1 MRQDRWFLPTLAAA
15 TALILL
21 LWVGAMSP
29 HLVHHLFDV
38 DEALAQTCLMSE
50 QAGQFPCLVVMQPSL
65 ALPNTPQLA
74 FPALPVLSPLKPCAV
89 NGLSR
94 APPFIRT

>member
-1 MRQDRWFLPTLAAA
+1 MCQYGWFLRTLAAA

-50 QAGQFPCLVVMQPSL
+50 QAGQFPCLVVTQPSL

-74 FPALPVLSPLKPCAV
+74 FPALPVWSPPTPCAA

-94 APPFIRT
+94 APPSIRA

>member
-1 MRQDRWFLPTLAAA
+1 MRQYGWVLRGLAAA

-29 HLVHHLFDV
+29 HLVHHLFD
-38 DEALAQTCLMSE
+38 ENQAQTCPMSA
-50 QAGQFPCLVVMQPSL
+50 QAGQFPYFIGMQPSL
-65 ALPNTPQLA
+65 ALPNTPQLGL
-74 FPALPVLSPLKPCAV
+74 PTLPVLSPPKPCTV

-94 APPFIRT
+94 APPFLPA

>member
-1 MRQDRWFLPTLAAA
+1 MCQYKWFLPTLAAA

-29 HLVHHLFDV
+29 HLVHHLFD
-38 DEALAQTCLMSE
+38 EALAQTCPMSE
-50 QAGQFPCLVVMQPSL
+50 EAGQFPCLLVMPPSL
-65 ALPNTPQLA
+65 ALPNTPQLG
-74 FPALPVLSPLKPCAV
+74 FPALPVLSPPKPCTV

-94 APPFIRT
+94 APPSMRA